1 MSIYLQY
8 FALAREPFSI
18 VPDPGFLY
26 PSIYHRQAVAHLKYG
41 LDREGGFILLTGEVG
56 TGKTTLTRTMIK
68 RIPPHVRVAYIL
80 NSKLNVADVLASI
93 CDELDITLP
102 NPSELSLTK
111 QSFTKQCIDALN
123 RDLLAAHTEGKKTLI
138 VLEEAQNLT
147 PEVLETLRLLSN
159 LETSTHKLLHILL
172 VGQPELLDILAQQE
186 LRQLNQRVVSRFHLS
201 PLDKNDI
208 SNYINHRLHRAGAK
222 RPIFE
227 AGCAAMLF
235 RLTGGVPRLINL
247 VCHQSLVA
255 AYSTGAQTVSAK
267 LVKQAATE
275 ILSESKESSGKKIP
289 LLGFVVALV
298 LVAGL
303 IIKFSPAELS
313 SGLLSGGTL
322 PVSAAETPIAKPLS
336 PEPLNSEPLNSEPL
350 VSEPLNSEPVTIEP
364 VTIEPVTIEPL
375 ATESL
380 PVIPSAAITNNEVLS
395 PAPELKQSE
404 PTVNGNPFVGL
415 LALWGVQ
422 ATDVFSQ
429 EELAAVAS
437 QTNLRAEKVSLGD
450 MADLEQ
456 INRPG
461 IVWLAEES
469 GYLKSYVLETVG
481 VSVVGLQ
488 DRHGSL
494 QVSLEDF
501 SQRWNGIYLYLW
513 RAPDSYI
520 APLSAALKGIE
531 NISNPELVDWLQA
544 QLAGLDNNSDI
555 IISGGRYTAAIA
567 QQVLSFQ
574 QQQGLVADGILGR
587 ETLMRLNQLSD
598 GNIPLFREAD

>member
-1 MSIYLQY
+1 MSIYLQH

-93 CDELDITLP
+93 CDELDVDLP
-102 NPSELSLTK
+102 NASELSLTK

-123 RDLLAAHTEGKKTLI
+123 RNLLAAHAEGKKTLI

-201 PLDKNDI
+201 PLDKDDL

-222 RPIFE
+222 RAIFDS
-227 AGCAAMLF
+227 GCAAVLF

-255 AYSTGAQTVSAK
+255 AYSTGAQTVSPK
-267 LVKQAATE
+267 LVKQAASE
-275 ILSESKESSGKKIP
+275 ILSEPTSYSGKKFW
-289 LLGFVVALV
+289 LLGMVVALV
-298 LVAGL
+298 LGAGL
-303 IIKFSPAELS
+303 IYKLAPPELLKRVFPATVQLDAQEELLATVIDPS
-313 SGLLSGGTL
+313 LQAVRDQPLSAFNDRPAVLFDEVLENGLAPLLPESIDETSVEQQVSIQTEQ
-322 PVSAAETPIAKPLS
+322 PVSQA
-336 PEPLNSEPLNSEPL
+336 
-350 VSEPLNSEPVTIEP
+350 
-364 VTIEPVTIEPL
+364 
-375 ATESL
+375 
-380 PVIPSAAITNNEVLS
+380 SA
-395 PAPELKQSE
+395 
-404 PTVNGNPFVGL
+404 NPFVGL
-415 LALWGVQ
+415 LALWG
-422 ATDVFSQ
+422 ANAEDVYSE

-437 QTNLRAEKVSLGD
+437 LTMLRSEKISSAD
-450 MADLEQ
+450 MAALEQ

-461 IVWLAEES
+461 IVWLLEES
-469 GYLKSYVLETVG
+469 GYLKSYVLEQLG
-481 VSVVGLQ
+481 VSDIRLQ
-488 DRHGSL
+488 NRQGTVDIR
-494 QVSLEDF
+494 VEDF
-501 SQRWNGIYLYLW
+501 QQRWNGSYLYLW
-513 RAPDSYI
+513 RPPQSYVS
-520 APLSAALKGIE
+520 PLNSTNNGTG
-531 NISNPELVDWLQA
+531 NMSNPELVDWLQV
-544 QLAGLDNNSDI
+544 QLASLDNSSDI

-567 QQVLSFQ
+567 QQVLGFQ
-574 QQQGLVADGILGR
+574 RQQGLVADGILGR
-587 ETLMRLNQLSD
+587 ETLMRLAQLSGED
-598 GNIPLFREAD
+598 VPLLREVEFREAESREAN